1 MEKFAI
7 IIVSVFVLFFL
18 VGYITRQWARFAA
31 GIEILGYFDDG
42 SYDPSEKQFSMTLKR
57 LEHECRVSKG
67 WVLEVSIMLVT
78 MTSGVFVSTTELS
91 QVYAACLSVIG
102 IGVFTNIILY
112 IAEQFV
118 ADALR
123 KQLIGRY
130 AIKLAN
136 PQF

>member
-7 IIVSVFVLFFL
+7 IAVSVFIMYFL

-57 LEHECRVSKG
+57 LEHERRVSKG

-78 MTSGVFVSTTELS
+78 MTSGVFISITELS

-102 IGVFTNIILY
+102 IGVFTNVVLY

-118 ADALR
+118 ADGLR
-123 KQLIGRY
+123 KKRVNRY

-136 PQF
+136 PQY